1 MKELI
6 QQLNDLNIRQES
18 IDFCEDLPQD
28 IYEKWFEGNE
38 VDNQLDVDKH
48 RWYETS
54 ISVFRIDDAPISPS
68 YLGVCSIT
76 DLFSEQSSVS
86 DITYTLKFFEME
98 PVITTTYKIKK

>member
-6 QQLNDLNIRQES
+6 QQLNDLKIVQKS
-18 IDFCEDLPQD
+18 IDFLEDLPQD
-28 IYEKWFEGNE
+28 VYERFFEGNE
-38 VDNQLDVDKH
+38 VDSLLDVDKH

-76 DLFSEQSSVS
+76 DVVGENNCVE
-86 DITYTLKFFEME
+86 DMYHTLEFFEME
-98 PVITTTYKIKK
+98 PIITTTYKIKK